1 VRRVLLGRL
10 MTRAGPRFEG
20 QRLRWGYETLEGSI
34 PFLQPAYPRGRG
46 GFATL
51 TQPSSLGDWASTAR
65 GPGWRVVARDV
76 VGQLAVLAVC
86 VSFAL
91 SVIAPA
97 AHGSLQTG
105 IRLLTI
111 VVLGTVILAPI
122 ITSDTRIQR
131 LLLRRR

>member
-1 VRRVLLGRL
+1 
-10 MTRAGPRFEG
+10 
-20 QRLRWGYETLEGSI
+20 
-34 PFLQPAYPRGRG
+34 
-46 GFATL
+46 
-51 TQPSSLGDWASTAR
+51 
-65 GPGWRVVARDV
+65 
-76 VGQLAVLAVC
+76 